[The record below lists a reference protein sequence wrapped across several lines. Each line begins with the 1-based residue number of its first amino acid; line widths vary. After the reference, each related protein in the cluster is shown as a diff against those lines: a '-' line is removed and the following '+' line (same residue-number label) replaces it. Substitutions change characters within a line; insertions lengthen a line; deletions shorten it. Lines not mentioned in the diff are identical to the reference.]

1 MTPVQAELKKVREL
15 HCRALA
21 LLLAKVPY
29 VALEVFEEL
38 RRSHVLLEEP
48 WNPEQVDA
56 VVAVQTTGTD
66 CHVSAELMPP
76 SNALLRWRGVPRKS
90 YDVPWAPDQRLAGS
104 GLAALA
110 PEVRTPES
118 LNSSSS

>member
-56 VVAVQTTGTD
+56 VVAVQACLLEPGSNKPQALIVMFRQNL
-66 CHVSAELMPP
+66 CHRP
-76 SNALLRWRGVPRKS
+76 
-90 YDVPWAPDQRLAGS
+90 
-104 GLAALA
+104 
-110 PEVRTPES
+110 TPC
-118 LNSSSS
+118 